1 MSIMQTKEIEKTIPF
16 FISTKR
22 NLEMKIFAVRE
33 IKTEGVAGKENSR
46 KKKQFD
52 LLFFVGRKSGK
63 TFGAKPR
70 KRDLYSDVIRPKV
83 RVPKRSARSF
93 IQ

>member
-1 MSIMQTKEIEKTIPF
+1 MQTKEIEKTIPF

-33 IKTEGVAGKENSR
+33 IKTERVAGKENSR